1 VRCRGRW
8 GAKVPWGYNAASL
21 GGPKRADRFQIG
33 PESLF
38 ENWLLGR
45 ANVLASPDSQGFSKR
60 LGLARTLA
68 LPRLGFQTGSEAAGP
83 GTTAPRLEPEASL
96 EVPSAERFTPYLS
109 AIHD

>member
-33 PESLF
+33 PE
-38 ENWLLGR
+38 
-45 ANVLASPDSQGFSKR
+45 
-60 LGLARTLA
+60 
-68 LPRLGFQTGSEAAGP
+68 AAGP
-83 GTTAPRLEPEASL
+83 RKTAPRLEPEASL